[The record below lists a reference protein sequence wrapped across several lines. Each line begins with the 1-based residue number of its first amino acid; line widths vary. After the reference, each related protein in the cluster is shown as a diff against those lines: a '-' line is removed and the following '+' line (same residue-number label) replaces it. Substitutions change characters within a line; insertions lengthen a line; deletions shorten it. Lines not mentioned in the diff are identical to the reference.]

1 MVTEWIEQHIVM
13 KIFGIKTS
21 AETAQADIQGS
32 AAAGAAAAGASAAKL
47 PFGWA
52 LIAPITMAV
61 FGMLSA
67 FKGRV
72 NSAAG
77 GFYQVDRDQLAL
89 IHQNEMVLPAG
100 IADRLRSTVASGG
113 DAGPDVH
120 VHVYHNVNAIDAAS
134 FKDSIKQHGNMIGN
148 EVAKVLKR
156 RRLSPNFG

>member
-113 DAGPDVH
+113 GPGPDVH